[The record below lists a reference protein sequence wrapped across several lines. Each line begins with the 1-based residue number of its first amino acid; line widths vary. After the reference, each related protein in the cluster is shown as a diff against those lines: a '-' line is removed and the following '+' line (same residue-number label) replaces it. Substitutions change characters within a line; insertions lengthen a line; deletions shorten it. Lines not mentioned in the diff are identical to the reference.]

1 MSDENQNAR
10 NYDPVPRDSDRRA
23 AGARTSRKMAPVR
36 MRGFVEQPERGDRG
50 RGPEATH
57 DSTIFIDVRY
67 TLPGSMPAF

>member
-1 MSDENQNAR
+1 MKTKMPGTMILCPAILIGAPLAR
-10 NYDPVPRDSDRRA
+10 ERA
-23 AGARTSRKMAPVR
+23 GS
-36 MRGFVEQPERGDRG
+36 